1 MGSISVAR
9 LNIRKKPHIPI
20 MVVSLVPDEP
30 NGEYRLFELPVVL
43 LQSLRKRVF
52 SESRLTGIANLLIM
66 PNLSAANNSSTLMGI
81 IAAEGVAVRPI
92 I

>member
-1 MGSISVAR
+1 M
-9 LNIRKKPHIPI
+9 
-20 MVVSLVPDEP
+20 MVVSVFLDDP
-30 NGEYRLFELPVVL
+30 NGEYRLFELPAVL

-52 SESRLTGIANLLIM
+52 SESRLTGIANLPIM

>member
-1 MGSISVAR
+1 M
-9 LNIRKKPHIPI
+9 L
-20 MVVSLVPDEP
+20 VSLVLDEP
-30 NGEYRLFELPVVL
+30 DGEYRLFELPAVL

-66 PNLSAANNSSTLMGI
+66 PKLGAANNPSTLSGI